1 VQSTAKVE
9 DSTTFNFL
17 GSIKE
22 HVVSSHKEGLLAA
35 GLDLSHQDTSVRPQ
49 DDLYRHFNGGW
60 LKTAVIPADR
70 ASDGAFIT
78 LRIQSEARVR
88 EIIEGATGSDEA
100 TKISNIYKSFMDAD
114 AVNAKGG
121 APIAAELAE
130 VDSISSLTD
139 FTSTLSKLEARG
151 VSGIFGTFI
160 YADMKDAS
168 TNILYLQQGGIS
180 LPDEAYYREEKYA
193 DIRTAYVAHIEA
205 MFTLAGVSNPAENAA
220 KVMALETSIAS
231 HHWDQ
236 VKDRDAT
243 LTYNK
248 MNRTEVKALMPAFDW
263 ELYLTDG
270 EIPSIVLDSVIV
282 QQPSF
287 FEGLGAILASFDLEA
302 WKAWLQWHIIS
313 GAAPYLSDEF
323 TTENFAFF
331 GKTLSGTPELRERWK
346 RAVSM
351 IEGSLGEAVGKVYV
365 QKYFPAEAKARMEKL
380 VANLIEAYRISIN
393 ELEWMS
399 PDTKVKALEKLG
411 KFRPKIGYPDKWRDY
426 SALQTT
432 ADDLYGNVGRVVKF
446 QRDHE
451 LSKIGKPVDRDEW
464 HMAPQTVNAY
474 YNPVMNEI
482 VFPAAILQ
490 PPFFGLNHDDAV
502 NYGGIGAVI
511 GHEIGHG
518 FDDQG
523 SKYDG
528 DGALNNWWTDADR
541 SAFEARTKALIAQY
555 DVLTPEEAPDVTVN
569 GALTIGENIGDLGG
583 LTIAYKAYQISLAG
597 KASAVIDGMS
607 GEQRL
612 LLSWAQVWRAKVRPE
627 EMRRRVATDPHSPA
641 EFRCNQILKNFTPFY
656 EAFEVT
662 DNDALWLEEQSRVQI
677 W

>member
-1 VQSTAKVE
+1 
-9 DSTTFNFL
+9 
-17 GSIKE
+17 
-22 HVVSSHKEGLLAA
+22 
-35 GLDLSHQDTSVRPQ
+35 
-49 DDLYRHFNGGW
+49 
-60 LKTAVIPADR
+60 
-70 ASDGAFIT
+70 
-78 LRIQSEARVR
+78 
-88 EIIEGATGSDEA
+88 
-100 TKISNIYKSFMDAD
+100 MDAA
-114 AVNAKGG
+114 AVNAQGG
-121 APIAAELAE
+121 SPIAAELAQ
-130 VDSISSLTD
+130 VDSISTLTD
-139 FTSTLSKLEARG
+139 FVSTFSKLEARG
-151 VSGIFGTFI
+151 TSGIFGTFI

-168 TNILYLQQGGIS
+168 TNILYLVQGGIS

-193 DIRTAYVAHIEA
+193 DIRTAYLAHITA
-205 MFTLAGVSNPAENAA
+205 MFTLAKVSNPADNAA

-236 VKDRDAT
+236 VKNRDAT

-248 MNRTEVKALMPAFDW
+248 MDRAQVKALMPAFDW
-263 ELYLTDG
+263 DLYLADG
-270 EIPSIVLDSVIV
+270 EIPGIVLDSVIV

-287 FEGLGAILASFDLEA
+287 FEGLGSILANFDADA
-302 WKAWLQWHIIS
+302 WKAWLKWHIIS

-323 TTENFAFF
+323 TNENFAFF

-365 QKYFPAEAKARMEKL
+365 EKYFPAEAKARMEKL

-393 ELEWMS
+393 ELAWMS

-432 ADDLYGNVGRVVKF
+432 PGDLYGNVGRVVKF

-464 HMAPQTVNAY
+464 FMPPQTVNAY

-490 PPFFGLNHDDAV
+490 PPFFGLDHDDAV
-502 NYGGIGAVI
+502 NYGAIGAII

-541 SAFEARTKALIAQY
+541 AAFEERTKALIAQY
-555 DVLTPEEAPDVTVN
+555 DALVPEEAPDVNVN

-583 LTIAYKAYQISLAG
+583 LAIAFKAYQISLGG
-597 KASAVIDGMS
+597 KPSPVIDGMS
-607 GEQRL
+607 GEKRL
-612 LLSWAQVWRAKVRPE
+612 MLSWAQVWRAKVRPE
-627 EMRRRVATDPHSPA
+627 EMRRRIATDPHSPA

-656 EAFEVT
+656 QEFGVT
-662 DNDALWLEEQSRVQI
+662 DKDALWLEEQSRVQI

>member
-1 VQSTAKVE
+1 M
-9 DSTTFNFL
+9 N
-17 GSIKE
+17 
-22 HVVSSHKEGLLAA
+22 SSKEGLSAA
-35 GLDLSHQDTSVRPQ
+35 GLDFSNQDQTVRPQ

-70 ASDGAFIT
+70 ATDGAFMA
-78 LRIQSEARVR
+78 LRVQSEARVR
-88 EIIEGATGSDEA
+88 EIIEGATGSEEA
-100 TKISNIYKSFMDAD
+100 TKIAHIYKSFMDAD
-114 AVNAKGG
+114 SVNAKGG
-121 APIAAELAE
+121 SPIAAELAL
-130 VDSISSLTD
+130 VDSISTITD
-139 FTSTLSKLEARG
+139 FISTFSKLEARG
-151 VSGIFGTFI
+151 TSGIFGTFI

-168 TNILYLQQGGIS
+168 TNILYLAQGGIS

-193 DIRTAYVAHIEA
+193 DIRTAYVAHITA
-205 MFTLAGVSNPAENAA
+205 MFTLAGVSDPAGNAA

-236 VKDRDAT
+236 VKNRDAT

-248 MNRTEVKALMPAFDW
+248 MNRAEVTALMPVFDW

-270 EIPSIVLDSVIV
+270 EIPKIVLDSVIV

-287 FEGLGAILASFDLEA
+287 FEGLGSILANFDAAA
-302 WKAWLQWHIIS
+302 WKAWLKWHIIS
-313 GAAPYLSDEF
+313 GSAPYLSDDF
-323 TTENFAFF
+323 TKENFAFF

-365 QKYFPAEAKARMEKL
+365 QKYFPAEAKARMENL
-380 VANLIEAYRISIN
+380 VANLIEAYRVSIN
-393 ELEWMS
+393 ELAWMS

-426 SALQTT
+426 SALKTT
-432 ADDLYGNVGRVVKF
+432 PDDLYGNVGRVVKF

-464 HMAPQTVNAY
+464 FMAPQTVNAY

-490 PPFFGLNHDDAV
+490 APFFGLDHDDAV

-541 SAFEARTKALIAQY
+541 AAFEERTKALIAQY
-555 DVLTPEEAPDVTVN
+555 DALIPEEAPDVNVN

-583 LTIAYKAYQISLAG
+583 LTIAFKAYQISLRG
-597 KASAVIDGMS
+597 KPSPVIEGMS
-607 GEQRL
+607 GEKRL
-612 LLSWAQVWRAKVRPE
+612 MLSWAQIWRAKVRPE
-627 EMRRRVATDPHSPA
+627 EMRRRIATDPHSPA

-656 EAFEVT
+656 QEFGVT
-662 DNDALWLEEQSRVQI
+662 EKDALWLEEQSRVQI

>member
-1 VQSTAKVE
+1 
-9 DSTTFNFL
+9 
-17 GSIKE
+17 
-22 HVVSSHKEGLLAA
+22 VSSSNAGLSAA
-35 GLDLSHQDTSVRPQ
+35 GLDFSHQDLSVRPQ

-60 LKTAVIPADR
+60 LKTAEIPADR

-88 EIIEGATGSDEA
+88 EIIESATGSDEA
-100 TKISNIYKSFMDAD
+100 TKISNIYKSFMDSA
-114 AVNAKGG
+114 AVNAQGG
-121 APIAAELAE
+121 SPIAGELAQ

-139 FTSTLSKLEARG
+139 FVSTFSKLEAHG
-151 VSGIFGTFI
+151 TSGIFGTFI

-168 TNILYLQQGGIS
+168 TNILYLVQGGIS

-193 DIRTAYVAHIEA
+193 DIRTAYLAHITA
-205 MFTLAGVSNPAENAA
+205 MFTLAKVSNPAENAA

-236 VKDRDAT
+236 VKNRDAT

-248 MNRTEVKALMPAFDW
+248 MDRAQVKALMPAFDW
-263 ELYLTDG
+263 DLYLADG
-270 EIPSIVLDSVIV
+270 EIPGIVLDSVIV

-287 FEGLGAILASFDLEA
+287 FEGLGTILANFDVAA
-302 WKAWLQWHIIS
+302 WKAWLKWHIIS
-313 GAAPYLSDEF
+313 GAAPYLSDDF
-323 TTENFAFF
+323 TNENFAFF

-432 ADDLYGNVGRVVKF
+432 PDDLYGNVGRVVKF

-464 HMAPQTVNAY
+464 FMAPQTVNAY

-490 PPFFGLNHDDAV
+490 PPFFGLDHDDAV
-502 NYGGIGAVI
+502 NYGAIGAVI

-541 SAFEARTKALIAQY
+541 AAFEERTKALIAQY
-555 DVLTPEEAPDVTVN
+555 DALIPEEAPGVHVN

-583 LTIAYKAYQISLAG
+583 LAIAFKAYQISLGG
-597 KASAVIDGMS
+597 KPSPVIDGMS
-607 GEQRL
+607 GEKRL
-612 LLSWAQVWRAKVRPE
+612 MLSWAQVWRAKVRPE
-627 EMRRRVATDPHSPA
+627 EMRRRIATDPHSPA

-656 EAFEVT
+656 QEFGVT
-662 DNDALWLEEQSRVQI
+662 EKDALWLEEQARVQI

>member
-1 VQSTAKVE
+1 M
-9 DSTTFNFL
+9 N
-17 GSIKE
+17 
-22 HVVSSHKEGLLAA
+22 SSKEGLSAA
-35 GLDLSHQDTSVRPQ
+35 GLDFSNQDQTVRPQ

-70 ASDGAFIT
+70 ATDGAFMA
-78 LRIQSEARVR
+78 LRVQSEARVR
-88 EIIEGATGSDEA
+88 EIIEGATGSEEA
-100 TKISNIYKSFMDAD
+100 TKIAHIYKSFMDAD

-121 APIAAELAE
+121 SPIAAELAL
-130 VDSISSLTD
+130 VDSISTITD
-139 FTSTLSKLEARG
+139 FISTFSKLEARG
-151 VSGIFGTFI
+151 TSGIFGIFI

-168 TNILYLQQGGIS
+168 TNILYLAQGGIS

-193 DIRTAYVAHIEA
+193 DIRTAYVAHITA
-205 MFTLAGVSNPAENAA
+205 MFTLAGVSDPAGNAA

-236 VKDRDAT
+236 VKNRDAT

-248 MNRTEVKALMPAFDW
+248 MNRAEVMALMPAFDW

-270 EIPSIVLDSVIV
+270 EIPKIVLDSVIV

-287 FEGLGAILASFDLEA
+287 FEGLGSILANFDGAA
-302 WKAWLQWHIIS
+302 WRAWLKWHIIS
-313 GAAPYLSDEF
+313 GSAPYLSDDF
-323 TTENFAFF
+323 TNENFAFF

-365 QKYFPAEAKARMEKL
+365 QKYFPAEAKARMENL
-380 VANLIEAYRISIN
+380 VANLIEAYRVSIN
-393 ELEWMS
+393 ELAWMS

-426 SALQTT
+426 SALKTT
-432 ADDLYGNVGRVVKF
+432 PDDLYGNVGRVVKF

-464 HMAPQTVNAY
+464 FMAPQTVNAY

-490 PPFFGLNHDDAV
+490 APFFGLDHDDAV

-541 SAFEARTKALIAQY
+541 AAFEERTKALIAQY
-555 DVLTPEEAPDVTVN
+555 DALIPEEAPDVNVN

-583 LTIAYKAYQISLAG
+583 LTIAFKAYQISLRG
-597 KASAVIDGMS
+597 KPSPVIEGMS
-607 GEQRL
+607 GEKRL
-612 LLSWAQVWRAKVRPE
+612 MLSWAQIWRAKVRPE
-627 EMRRRVATDPHSPA
+627 EMRRRIATDPHSPA

-656 EAFEVT
+656 QEFGVT
-662 DNDALWLEEQSRVQI
+662 EKDALWLEEQSRVQI

>member
-1 VQSTAKVE
+1 M
-9 DSTTFNFL
+9 
-17 GSIKE
+17 
-22 HVVSSHKEGLLAA
+22 SSSKEGLSAA
-35 GLDLSHQDTSVRPQ
+35 GLDFSNQDQSVRPQ
-49 DDLYRHFNGGW
+49 DDLYRHFNGSW

-70 ASDGAFIT
+70 ATDGAFMA
-78 LRIQSEARVR
+78 LRVQSEARVR
-88 EIIEGATGSDEA
+88 EIIEGATGSEEA
-100 TKISNIYKSFMDAD
+100 TKIAHIYKSFMDAD
-114 AVNAKGG
+114 AVNAKGSS
-121 APIAAELAE
+121 PIAAELAL
-130 VDSISSLTD
+130 VDSISTITD
-139 FTSTLSKLEARG
+139 FISTFSKLEARG
-151 VSGIFGTFI
+151 TSGIFGTFI

-168 TNILYLQQGGIS
+168 TNILYLAQGGIS

-193 DIRTAYVAHIEA
+193 DIRTAYVAHITA
-205 MFTLAGVSNPAENAA
+205 MFTLAGVSDPAGNAA

-236 VKDRDAT
+236 VKNRDAT

-248 MNRTEVKALMPAFDW
+248 MNRAEVTALMPVFDW

-270 EIPSIVLDSVIV
+270 EIPAIVLDSVIV

-287 FEGLGAILASFDLEA
+287 FEGLGSILANFDAAA
-302 WKAWLQWHIIS
+302 WKAWLKWHIIS
-313 GAAPYLSDEF
+313 GSAPYLSDDF
-323 TTENFAFF
+323 TKENFAFF

-365 QKYFPAEAKARMEKL
+365 QKYFPAEAKARMENL
-380 VANLIEAYRISIN
+380 VANLIEAYRVSIN
-393 ELEWMS
+393 ELAWMS

-426 SALQTT
+426 SALKTT
-432 ADDLYGNVGRVVKF
+432 PDDLYGNVGRVVKF

-464 HMAPQTVNAY
+464 FMAPQTVNAY

-490 PPFFGLNHDDAV
+490 APFFGLDHDDAV

-541 SAFEARTKALIAQY
+541 AAFEERTKALIAQY
-555 DVLTPEEAPDVTVN
+555 DALIPEEAPDVNVN

-583 LTIAYKAYQISLAG
+583 LTIAFKAYQISLQG
-597 KASAVIDGMS
+597 KISPVIEGMS
-607 GEQRL
+607 GEKRL
-612 LLSWAQVWRAKVRPE
+612 MLSWAQIWRAKVRPE
-627 EMRRRVATDPHSPA
+627 EMRRRIATDPHSPA

-656 EAFEVT
+656 QEFGVT
-662 DNDALWLEEQSRVQI
+662 EKDALWLEEQARVQI

>member
-1 VQSTAKVE
+1 M
-9 DSTTFNFL
+9 
-17 GSIKE
+17 
-22 HVVSSHKEGLLAA
+22 SSHNEGLLAA
-35 GLDLSHQDTSVRPQ
+35 GLDLSHQDTSIRPQ
-49 DDLYRHFNGGW
+49 DDLYRHFNGSW

-130 VDSISSLTD
+130 VDAISSLTD

-193 DIRTAYVAHIEA
+193 DIRTAYVAHVEA
-205 MFTLAGVSNPAENAA
+205 MFTLAGVSNPAQNAA

-248 MNRTEVKALMPAFDW
+248 MNRAEVKALMPAFDW
-263 ELYLTDG
+263 ELYLTAG

-287 FEGLGAILASFDLEA
+287 FEGLGTILASFDLDA
-302 WKAWLQWHIIS
+302 WKAWLKWHIIS
-313 GAAPYLSDEF
+313 GAAPYLSDDF
-323 TTENFAFF
+323 TNENFAFF

-380 VANLIEAYRISIN
+380 VANLIEAYRVSIN

-490 PPFFGLNHDDAV
+490 PPFFGLDHDDAV
-502 NYGGIGAVI
+502 NYGAIGAVI

-541 SAFEARTKALIAQY
+541 AAFEARTKALIAQY
-555 DVLTPEEAPDVTVN
+555 DELSPEEAPDVTVN

-597 KASAVIDGMS
+597 KPSMVIDGMS

-612 LLSWAQVWRAKVRPE
+612 LLSWAQVWRAKLRPE
-627 EMRRRVATDPHSPA
+627 EMRRRIATDPHSPA

-656 EAFEVT
+656 DAFGVT
-662 DNDALWLEEQSRVQI
+662 EKDALWLAEQSRVQI

>member
-1 VQSTAKVE
+1 M
-9 DSTTFNFL
+9 
-17 GSIKE
+17 
-22 HVVSSHKEGLLAA
+22 SSSKEGLSAA
-35 GLDLSHQDTSVRPQ
+35 GLDFSNQDQSVRPQ
-49 DDLYRHFNGGW
+49 DDLYRHFNGSW

-70 ASDGAFIT
+70 ATDGAFMA
-78 LRIQSEARVR
+78 LRVQSEARVR
-88 EIIEGATGSDEA
+88 EIIEGATGSEEA
-100 TKISNIYKSFMDAD
+100 TKIAHIYKSFMDAD

-121 APIAAELAE
+121 SPIAAELAL
-130 VDSISSLTD
+130 VDSISTITD
-139 FTSTLSKLEARG
+139 FISTFSKLEARG
-151 VSGIFGTFI
+151 TSGIFGTFI

-168 TNILYLQQGGIS
+168 TNILYLAQGGIS

-193 DIRTAYVAHIEA
+193 DIRTAYVAHITA
-205 MFTLAGVSNPAENAA
+205 MFTLAGVSDPAGNAA
-220 KVMALETSIAS
+220 KVMVLETSIAS

-236 VKDRDAT
+236 VKNRDAT

-248 MNRTEVKALMPAFDW
+248 MNRAEVTALMPVFDW

-270 EIPSIVLDSVIV
+270 EIPAIVLDSVIV

-287 FEGLGAILASFDLEA
+287 FEGLGSILANFDAAA
-302 WKAWLQWHIIS
+302 WKAWLKWHIIS
-313 GAAPYLSDEF
+313 GSAPYLSDDF
-323 TTENFAFF
+323 TNENFAFF

-365 QKYFPAEAKARMEKL
+365 QKYFPAEAKARMENL
-380 VANLIEAYRISIN
+380 VANLIEAYRVSIN
-393 ELEWMS
+393 ELAWMS

-426 SALQTT
+426 SALKTT
-432 ADDLYGNVGRVVKF
+432 PDDLYGNVGRVVKF

-464 HMAPQTVNAY
+464 FMAPQTVNAY

-490 PPFFGLNHDDAV
+490 APFFGLDHDDAV

-541 SAFEARTKALIAQY
+541 AAFEERTKALIAQY
-555 DVLTPEEAPDVTVN
+555 DALIPEEAPDVNVN

-583 LTIAYKAYQISLAG
+583 LTIAFKAYQISLQG
-597 KASAVIDGMS
+597 KPSPVIEGMS
-607 GEQRL
+607 GEKRL
-612 LLSWAQVWRAKVRPE
+612 MLSWAQIWRAKVRPE
-627 EMRRRVATDPHSPA
+627 EMRRRIATDPHSPA

-656 EAFEVT
+656 QEFGVT
-662 DNDALWLEEQSRVQI
+662 EKDALWLEEQSRVQI

>member
-1 VQSTAKVE
+1 VTVTNH
-9 DSTTFNFL
+9 DL
-17 GSIKE
+17 
-22 HVVSSHKEGLLAA
+22 SSA
-35 GLDLSHQDTSVRPQ
+35 GLDFSHQDQSVRPQ
-49 DDLYRHFNGGW
+49 DDLYRYFNGGW

-78 LRIQSEARVR
+78 LRVQSEARVR

-130 VDSISSLTD
+130 VDSITSLAD
-139 FTSTLSKLEARG
+139 FTSTLAQLEAKG
-151 VSGIFGTFI
+151 TSGIFGTFI

-180 LPDEAYYREEKYA
+180 LPDEAYYRDEKYA
-193 DIRTAYVAHIEA
+193 DIRTAFVAHVQA
-205 MFTLAGVSNPAENAA
+205 MFRLAGVSDPAAKAA

-248 MNRTEVKALMPAFDW
+248 MERTQVKALMPAFDW

-270 EIPSIVLDSVIV
+270 QIPSIVLDSVIV

-287 FEGLGAILASFDLEA
+287 FEGLGSILASFDPDT
-302 WKAWLQWHIIS
+302 WKAWLKWHIIS

-323 TTENFAFF
+323 AQESFDFF

-380 VANLIEAYRISIN
+380 VANLIEAYRVSIN

-399 PDTKVKALEKLG
+399 PDTKLKALEKLG

-426 SALQTT
+426 SALKTT
-432 ADDLYGNVGRVVKF
+432 PDDLYGNVGRVVKF
-446 QRDHE
+446 QRDHQ

-490 PPFFGLNHDDAV
+490 PPFFGLEHDDAV
-502 NYGGIGAVI
+502 NYGAIGAVI

-528 DGALNNWWTDADR
+528 DGALNNWWTDSDR
-541 SAFEARTKALIAQY
+541 AAFEERTKALIAQY
-555 DVLTPEEAPDVTVN
+555 DLLAPEEAPDVTVN

-583 LTIAYKAYQISLAG
+583 LTIAFKAYQISLGG
-597 KASAVIDGMS
+597 KPSPVIEGMN
-607 GEQRL
+607 GEKRL
-612 LLSWAQVWRAKVRPE
+612 MLSWAQVWRSKLRPE
-627 EMRRRVATDPHSPA
+627 EMRRRIATDPHSPA

-656 EAFEVT
+656 KEFGVT
-662 DNDALWLEEQSRVQI
+662 EKDALWLEEQSRVQI

>member
-1 VQSTAKVE
+1 MSLSK
-9 DSTTFNFL
+9 
-17 GSIKE
+17 
-22 HVVSSHKEGLLAA
+22 A
-35 GLDLSHQDTSVRPQ
+35 GLDFTHKDSSVRPQ
-49 DDLYRHFNGGW
+49 DDLYRHFNGQW

-70 ASDGAFIT
+70 ATDGAFIT

-88 EIIEGATGSDEA
+88 EIIESATGSDEA
-100 TKISNIYKSFMDAD
+100 TKISNIYASFMAAD
-114 AVNAKGG
+114 AVNAKGCS
-121 APIAAELAE
+121 PIADELAE
-130 VDSISSLTD
+130 VDSITSLKD

-151 VSGIFGTFI
+151 LQGIFGTFI

-168 TNILYLQQGGIS
+168 TNIMYLQQGGIS

-193 DIRTAYVAHIEA
+193 EIRTAYVAHVA
-205 MFTLAGVSNPAENAA
+205 KMFELAGVANGADLAA

-248 MNRTEVKALMPAFDW
+248 MSRAEVTALMSAFDW
-263 ELYLTDG
+263 NLYLTAG
-270 EIPSIVLDSVIV
+270 EIPAVVLDSVIV

-287 FEGLGAILASFDLEA
+287 FEGLNSILAAFDPEA
-302 WKAWLQWHIIS
+302 WKAWMKWHIIS
-313 GAAPYLSDEF
+313 GAAPYLSDELVN
-323 TTENFAFF
+323 ENFAFF

-380 VANLIEAYRISIN
+380 VANLIEAYRVSIN
-393 ELEWMS
+393 ELAWMS
-399 PDTKVKALEKLG
+399 PETKVKALEKLG

-432 ADDLYGNVGRVVKF
+432 PDDLYGNVGRVIKF

-490 PPFFGLNHDDAV
+490 PPFFDLGADIAA

-528 DGALNNWWTDADR
+528 DGNMVDWWSDEDR
-541 SAFEARTKALIAQY
+541 SKFEELTSVLVKQFDALSPES
-555 DVLTPEEAPDVTVN
+555 TPDIHVN
-569 GALTIGENIGDLGG
+569 GAFTLGENIGDLGG
-583 LTIAYKAYQISLAG
+583 LGIAYKAFKLALNG
-597 KASAVIDGMS
+597 AESPVIDGLT
-607 GEQRL
+607 GDQRFF
-612 LLSWAQVWRAKVRPE
+612 LSYAHSWRNKNRPE
-627 EMRRRVATDPHSPA
+627 EVRRRIAIDPHSPD
-641 EFRCNQILKNFTPFY
+641 EFRCNQIVRNVREFY
-656 EAFEVT
+656 EAFGVSEA
-662 DNDALWLEEQSRVQI
+662 DELWLAPQERVRI

>member
-1 VQSTAKVE
+1 MSLE
-9 DSTTFNFL
+9 TT
-17 GSIKE
+17 
-22 HVVSSHKEGLLAA
+22 
-35 GLDLSHQDTSVRPQ
+35 GLDFGHRDQSVRPQ
-49 DDLYRHFNGGW
+49 DDLYRHFNGAW
-60 LKTAVIPADR
+60 LKAAQIPADR

-88 EIIEGATGSDEA
+88 EIVETAAGSDEA
-100 TKISNIYKSFMDAD
+100 TKLSNIYASFMDAT
-114 AVNAKGG
+114 AVDAKGA
-121 APIAAELAE
+121 APIASELSK
-130 VDSISSLTD
+130 VDSIH
-139 FTSTLSKLEARG
+139 TLNEFITTLAQLEAHG
-151 VSGIFGTFI
+151 VHGIFGTFI

-168 TNILYLQQGGIS
+168 TNIMYLQQGGIS
-180 LPDEAYYREEKYA
+180 LPDEAYYREEKYV
-193 DIRTAYVAHIEA
+193 DIRAAFLKHVAT
-205 MFTLAGVSNPAENAA
+205 MFTLAGIAGGDQLAA
-220 KVMALETSIAS
+220 TILALETSIAS

-248 MNRTEVKALMPAFDW
+248 LTRQEVKELMPAFDW
-263 ELYLTDG
+263 DRYLVDG

-287 FEGLGAILASFDLEA
+287 FQGLGAILEKFDADA
-302 WKAWLQWHIIS
+302 WKAWLKWQIIS
-313 GAAPYLSDEF
+313 GAAPYLSQDF
-323 TTENFAFF
+323 VNENFAFY
-331 GKTLSGTPELRERWK
+331 GTTLSGTPELRDRWK

-365 QKYFPAEAKARMEKL
+365 QKYFPPEAKARMEQL
-380 VANLIEAYRISIN
+380 VANLIAAYDVSIK
-393 ELEWMS
+393 ELAWMS
-399 PDTKVKALEKLG
+399 PETKVKALEKLG

-426 SALQTT
+426 SALETT
-432 ADDLYGNVGRVVKF
+432 PDDLYGNVGRVIKF
-446 QRDHE
+446 QRDFE
-451 LSKIGKPVDRDEW
+451 IAKIGKPVDRDEW

-490 PPFFGLNHDDAV
+490 PPFFGLTHDDAV

-528 DGALNNWWTDADR
+528 DGALNNWWSDADR
-541 SAFEARTKALIAQY
+541 DAFELRTKALIAQY
-555 DVLTPEEAPDVTVN
+555 DALSPEEALDVTVN

-583 LTIAYKAYQISLAG
+583 LAIAYKAYRISLAG
-597 KASAVIDGMS
+597 QIAREIEGMS
-607 GEQRL
+607 GDQRFFFA
-612 LLSWAQVWRAKVRPE
+612 WAQVWRAKVRPE
-627 EMRRRVATDPHSPA
+627 EMRRRIATDPHSPA
-641 EFRCNQILKNFTPFY
+641 EFRCNQILRNFTPFY
-656 EAFEVT
+656 DAFGLTEK
-662 DNDALWLEEQSRVQI
+662 DALWLDQQSRVQI

>member
-1 VQSTAKVE
+1 M
-9 DSTTFNFL
+9 
-17 GSIKE
+17 
-22 HVVSSHKEGLLAA
+22 SSSKEGLSAA
-35 GLDLSHQDTSVRPQ
+35 GLDFSNQDQSVRPQ
-49 DDLYRHFNGGW
+49 DDLYRHFNGSW

-70 ASDGAFIT
+70 ATDGAFMA
-78 LRIQSEARVR
+78 LRVQSEARVR
-88 EIIEGATGSDEA
+88 EIIEGATGSEEA
-100 TKISNIYKSFMDAD
+100 TKIAHIYKSFMDAD
-114 AVNAKGG
+114 SVNAKGG
-121 APIAAELAE
+121 SPIAAELAL
-130 VDSISSLTD
+130 VDSISTITD
-139 FTSTLSKLEARG
+139 FISTFSKLEARG
-151 VSGIFGTFI
+151 TSGIFGTFI

-168 TNILYLQQGGIS
+168 TNILYLAQGGIS

-193 DIRTAYVAHIEA
+193 DIRTAYVAHITA
-205 MFTLAGVSNPAENAA
+205 MFTLAGVSDPAGNAA

-236 VKDRDAT
+236 VKNRDST

-248 MNRTEVKALMPAFDW
+248 MNRAEVTALMPVFDW

-270 EIPSIVLDSVIV
+270 EIPAIVLDSVIV

-287 FEGLGAILASFDLEA
+287 FEGLGSILANFDAAA
-302 WKAWLQWHIIS
+302 WKAWLKWHIIS
-313 GAAPYLSDEF
+313 GSAPYLSDDF
-323 TTENFAFF
+323 TNENFSFF
-331 GKTLSGTPELRERWK
+331 GKTLSGTPDLRERWK

-365 QKYFPAEAKARMEKL
+365 QKYFPAEAKARMENL
-380 VANLIEAYRISIN
+380 VANLIEAYRVSIN
-393 ELEWMS
+393 ELAWMS

-426 SALQTT
+426 SALKTT
-432 ADDLYGNVGRVVKF
+432 PDDLYGNVGRVVKF

-464 HMAPQTVNAY
+464 FMAPQTVNAY

-490 PPFFGLNHDDAV
+490 APFFGLDHDDAV

-541 SAFEARTKALIAQY
+541 AAFEERTKALIAQY
-555 DVLTPEEAPDVTVN
+555 DALIPEEAPDVNVN

-583 LTIAYKAYQISLAG
+583 LTIAFKAYQISLQG
-597 KASAVIDGMS
+597 KPSPVIEGMS
-607 GEQRL
+607 GEKRL
-612 LLSWAQVWRAKVRPE
+612 MLSWAQIWRAKVRPE
-627 EMRRRVATDPHSPA
+627 EMRRRIATDPHSPA

-656 EAFEVT
+656 QEFGVT
-662 DNDALWLEEQSRVQI
+662 EKDALWLEEQSRVQI

>member
-1 VQSTAKVE
+1 MR
-9 DSTTFNFL
+9 
-17 GSIKE
+17 E
-22 HVVSSHKEGLLAA
+22 HVVSSHNEGLLAA
-35 GLDLSHQDTSVRPQ
+35 GLDLSHQDTSIRPQ
-49 DDLYRHFNGGW
+49 DDLYRHFNGSW

-130 VDSISSLTD
+130 VDAISSLTD

-193 DIRTAYVAHIEA
+193 DIRTAYVAHVEA
-205 MFTLAGVSNPAENAA
+205 MFTLAGVSNPAQNAA

-248 MNRTEVKALMPAFDW
+248 MNRAEVKALMPAFDW
-263 ELYLTDG
+263 ELYLTAG

-287 FEGLGAILASFDLEA
+287 FEGLGTILASFDLEA
-302 WKAWLQWHIIS
+302 WKAWLKWHIIS
-313 GAAPYLSDEF
+313 GAAPYLSDDF
-323 TTENFAFF
+323 TNENFAFF

-380 VANLIEAYRISIN
+380 VANLIEAYRVSIN

-490 PPFFGLNHDDAV
+490 PPFFGLDHDDAV
-502 NYGGIGAVI
+502 NYGAIGAVI

-541 SAFEARTKALIAQY
+541 AAFEARTKALIAQY
-555 DVLTPEEAPDVTVN
+555 DELSPEEAPDVTVN

-597 KASAVIDGMS
+597 KPSTVIDGMS

-612 LLSWAQVWRAKVRPE
+612 LLSWAQVWRAKLRPE
-627 EMRRRVATDPHSPA
+627 EMRRRIATDPHSPA

-656 EAFEVT
+656 DAFGVT
-662 DNDALWLEEQSRVQI
+662 EKDALWLAEQSRVQI

>member
-1 VQSTAKVE
+1 M
-9 DSTTFNFL
+9 
-17 GSIKE
+17 
-22 HVVSSHKEGLLAA
+22 SSSKEGLSAA
-35 GLDLSHQDTSVRPQ
+35 GLDFSNQDQSVRPQ
-49 DDLYRHFNGGW
+49 DDLYRHFNGSW

-70 ASDGAFIT
+70 ATDGAFMA
-78 LRIQSEARVR
+78 LRVQSEARVR
-88 EIIEGATGSDEA
+88 EIIEGATGSEEA
-100 TKISNIYKSFMDAD
+100 TKIAHIYKSFMDAD

-121 APIAAELAE
+121 SPIAAELAL
-130 VDSISSLTD
+130 VDSISTITD
-139 FTSTLSKLEARG
+139 FISTFSKLEARG
-151 VSGIFGTFI
+151 TSGIFGTFI

-168 TNILYLQQGGIS
+168 TNILYLAQGGIS

-193 DIRTAYVAHIEA
+193 DIRTAYVAHITA
-205 MFTLAGVSNPAENAA
+205 MFTLAGVSDPAGNAA

-236 VKDRDAT
+236 VKNRDAT

-248 MNRTEVKALMPAFDW
+248 MNRAEVTALMTVFDW

-270 EIPSIVLDSVIV
+270 EIPAIVLDSVIV

-287 FEGLGAILASFDLEA
+287 FEGLGSILANFDAAA
-302 WKAWLQWHIIS
+302 WKAWLKWHIIS
-313 GAAPYLSDEF
+313 GSAPYLSDDF
-323 TTENFAFF
+323 TNENFAFF

-365 QKYFPAEAKARMEKL
+365 QKYFPAEAKARMENL
-380 VANLIEAYRISIN
+380 VANLIEAYRVSIN
-393 ELEWMS
+393 ELAWMS

-411 KFRPKIGYPDKWRDY
+411 KFHPKIGYPDKWRDY
-426 SALQTT
+426 SALKTT
-432 ADDLYGNVGRVVKF
+432 PGDLYGNVGRVVKF

-451 LSKIGKPVDRDEW
+451 LLKIGKPVDRDEW
-464 HMAPQTVNAY
+464 FMAPQTVNAY

-490 PPFFGLNHDDAV
+490 APFFGLDHDDAV

-541 SAFEARTKALIAQY
+541 AAFEERTKALIAQY
-555 DVLTPEEAPDVTVN
+555 DALIPEEAPDVNVN

-583 LTIAYKAYQISLAG
+583 LTIAFKAYQISLQG
-597 KASAVIDGMS
+597 KLSPVIEGMS
-607 GEQRL
+607 GEKRL
-612 LLSWAQVWRAKVRPE
+612 MLSWAQIWRAKVRPE
-627 EMRRRVATDPHSPA
+627 EMRRRIATDPHSPA

-656 EAFEVT
+656 QEFGVT
-662 DNDALWLEEQSRVQI
+662 EKDALWLEEQARVQI

>member
-1 VQSTAKVE
+1 M
-9 DSTTFNFL
+9 
-17 GSIKE
+17 
-22 HVVSSHKEGLLAA
+22 SSSKEGLSAA
-35 GLDLSHQDTSVRPQ
+35 GLDFSNQDQSVRPQ
-49 DDLYRHFNGGW
+49 DDLYRHFNGSW

-70 ASDGAFIT
+70 ATDGAFMA
-78 LRIQSEARVR
+78 LRVQSEARVR
-88 EIIEGATGSDEA
+88 EIIEGATGSEEA
-100 TKISNIYKSFMDAD
+100 TKIAHIYKSFMDAD

-121 APIAAELAE
+121 SPIAAELAL
-130 VDSISSLTD
+130 VDSISTITD
-139 FTSTLSKLEARG
+139 FISTFSKLEARG
-151 VSGIFGTFI
+151 TSGIFGTFI

-168 TNILYLQQGGIS
+168 TNILYLAQGGIS

-193 DIRTAYVAHIEA
+193 DIRTAYVAHITA
-205 MFTLAGVSNPAENAA
+205 MFTLAGVSDPAGNAA

-236 VKDRDAT
+236 VKNRDAT

-248 MNRTEVKALMPAFDW
+248 MNRAEVTALMPVFDW

-270 EIPSIVLDSVIV
+270 EIPAIVLDSVIV

-287 FEGLGAILASFDLEA
+287 FEGLGSILANFDAAA
-302 WKAWLQWHIIS
+302 WKAWLKWHIIS
-313 GAAPYLSDEF
+313 GSAPYLSDDF
-323 TTENFAFF
+323 TNENFAFF

-365 QKYFPAEAKARMEKL
+365 QKYFPAEAKARMENL
-380 VANLIEAYRISIN
+380 VANLIEAYRVSIN
-393 ELEWMS
+393 ELAWMS

-426 SALQTT
+426 SALKTT
-432 ADDLYGNVGRVVKF
+432 PGDLYGNVGRVVKF

-464 HMAPQTVNAY
+464 FMAPQTVNAY

-490 PPFFGLNHDDAV
+490 APFFGLDHDDAV

-541 SAFEARTKALIAQY
+541 AAFEERTKALIAQY
-555 DVLTPEEAPDVTVN
+555 DALIPEEAPDVNVN

-583 LTIAYKAYQISLAG
+583 LTIAFKAYQISLQG
-597 KASAVIDGMS
+597 KLSPVIEGMS
-607 GEQRL
+607 GEKRL
-612 LLSWAQVWRAKVRPE
+612 MLSWAQIWRAKVRPE
-627 EMRRRVATDPHSPA
+627 EMRRRIATDPHSPA

-656 EAFEVT
+656 QEFGVT
-662 DNDALWLEEQSRVQI
+662 EKDALWLEEQARVQI

>member
-1 VQSTAKVE
+1 M
-9 DSTTFNFL
+9 
-17 GSIKE
+17 
-22 HVVSSHKEGLLAA
+22 SSSKEGLSAA
-35 GLDLSHQDTSVRPQ
+35 GLDFSNQDQSVRPQ
-49 DDLYRHFNGGW
+49 DDLYRHFNGSW

-70 ASDGAFIT
+70 ATDGAFMA
-78 LRIQSEARVR
+78 LRVQSEARVR

-100 TKISNIYKSFMDAD
+100 TKIAHIYKSFMDVD
-114 AVNAKGG
+114 AVNAKG
-121 APIAAELAE
+121 ASPIAAELAL
-130 VDSISSLTD
+130 VDSISTITD
-139 FTSTLSKLEARG
+139 FISTFSKLEARG
-151 VSGIFGTFI
+151 TSGIFGTFI

-168 TNILYLQQGGIS
+168 TNILYLAQGGIS

-193 DIRTAYVAHIEA
+193 DIRTAYVAHITA
-205 MFTLAGVSNPAENAA
+205 MFTLAGVSDPAGNAA

-236 VKDRDAT
+236 VKNRDAT

-248 MNRTEVKALMPAFDW
+248 MNRAEVTALMPVFDW

-270 EIPSIVLDSVIV
+270 EIPAIVLDSVIV

-287 FEGLGAILASFDLEA
+287 FEGLGSILANFDAAA
-302 WKAWLQWHIIS
+302 WKAWLKWHIIS
-313 GAAPYLSDEF
+313 GSAPYLSDDF
-323 TTENFAFF
+323 TNENFAFF

-365 QKYFPAEAKARMEKL
+365 QKYFPAEAKARMENL
-380 VANLIEAYRISIN
+380 VANLIEAYRVSIN
-393 ELEWMS
+393 ELAWMS

-426 SALQTT
+426 SALKTT
-432 ADDLYGNVGRVVKF
+432 PDDLYGNVGRVVKF

-464 HMAPQTVNAY
+464 FMAPQTVNAY

-490 PPFFGLNHDDAV
+490 APFFGLDHDDAV

-541 SAFEARTKALIAQY
+541 AAFEERTKALIAQY
-555 DVLTPEEAPDVTVN
+555 DALIPEEAPDVNVN

-583 LTIAYKAYQISLAG
+583 LTIAFKAYQISLQG
-597 KASAVIDGMS
+597 KLSPVIEGMS
-607 GEQRL
+607 GEKRL
-612 LLSWAQVWRAKVRPE
+612 MLSWAQIWRAKVRPE
-627 EMRRRVATDPHSPA
+627 EMRRRIATDPHSPA

-656 EAFEVT
+656 QEFGVT
-662 DNDALWLEEQSRVQI
+662 EKDALWLEEQARVQI

>member
-1 VQSTAKVE
+1 M
-9 DSTTFNFL
+9 
-17 GSIKE
+17 SIK
-22 HVVSSHKEGLLAA
+22 KA
-35 GLDLSHQDTSVRPQ
+35 GLDFSNQDSSVRPQ

-60 LKTAVIPADR
+60 LSTAEIPADR
-70 ASDGAFIT
+70 ATDGAFMA
-78 LRIQSEARVR
+78 LRIESEARVR
-88 EIIEGATGSDEA
+88 EIIESATGSDEA
-100 TKISNIYKSFMDAD
+100 TKISNIYASFMAAD
-114 AVNAKGG
+114 AVNAKG
-121 APIAAELAE
+121 ASPITNELNE
-130 VDSISSLTD
+130 VDAIASLKD
-139 FTSTLSKLEARG
+139 FISTLSKLEARG
-151 VSGIFGTFI
+151 LSGIFGTFI

-168 TNILYLQQGGIS
+168 TNIMYLQQGGIS

-193 DIRTAYVAHIEA
+193 DIRAAFLVHVAKI
-205 MFTLAGVSNPAENAA
+205 FDLAGVPSSAA
-220 KVMALETSIAS
+220 LATKVMALETRLAS

-248 MNRTEVKALMPAFDW
+248 MNRAQVSALMPAFDW
-263 ELYLTDG
+263 ELYLTAG
-270 EIPSIVLDSVIV
+270 EIPAIVLDSVIV
-282 QQPSF
+282 QQPSY
-287 FEGLGAILASFDLEA
+287 FEGLGQILADFDLDA
-302 WKAWLQWHIIS
+302 WKAWLKWHIIS
-313 GAAPYLSDEF
+313 GAASYLSDEF
-323 TTENFAFF
+323 VQENFAFF

-365 QKYFPAEAKARMEKL
+365 QKYFPAEAKTRMEQL
-380 VANLIEAYRISIN
+380 VANLIEAYRVSIN
-393 ELEWMS
+393 DLEWMS
-399 PDTKVKALEKLG
+399 PQTKVKALEKLG

-426 SALQTT
+426 SALETT
-432 ADDLYGNVGRVVKF
+432 PDDLYGNVGRVIKF

-451 LSKIGKPVDRDEW
+451 LSKIGKPVDREEW

-490 PPFFGLNHDDAV
+490 PPFFGLDHDDAV

-528 DGALNNWWTDADR
+528 DGALNNWWSDSDR
-541 SAFEARTKALIAQY
+541 EAFELRTKALIAQY
-555 DVLTPEEAPDVTVN
+555 DALIPEEAPDVNVN

-583 LTIAYKAYQISLAG
+583 LAIAYKAYQISLGG
-597 KASAVIDGMS
+597 KASPVIDGFS

-612 LLSWAQVWRAKVRPE
+612 LLSWAQIWRAKVRPE
-627 EMRRRVATDPHSPA
+627 EMRRRIATDPHSPA
-641 EFRCNQILKNFTPFY
+641 EFRCNQIVKNFTPFY
-656 EAFEVT
+656 EAFGVT
-662 DNDALWLEEQSRVQI
+662 EKDALWLDEQSRVQI

>member
-1 VQSTAKVE
+1 M
-9 DSTTFNFL
+9 
-17 GSIKE
+17 GS
-22 HVVSSHKEGLLAA
+22 SNAGLTAA
-35 GLDLSHQDTSVRPQ
+35 GLDFSHQDLSVRPQ
-49 DDLYRHFNGGW
+49 DDLYRHFNGQW

-88 EIIEGATGSDEA
+88 EIIEGASGSDEA
-100 TKISNIYKSFMDAD
+100 TKISNIYKSFMDAA

-121 APIAAELAE
+121 SPIAGELAQ
-130 VDSISSLTD
+130 VDSITSLTD
-139 FTSTLSKLEARG
+139 FVSTFSKLEARG
-151 VSGIFGTFI
+151 TSGIFGTFI

-168 TNILYLQQGGIS
+168 TNILYLVQGGIS

-193 DIRTAYVAHIEA
+193 DIRTAYLAHITA
-205 MFTLAGVSNPAENAA
+205 MFTLAKVSNPADNAA
-220 KVMALETSIAS
+220 KVMALETSLAS

-236 VKDRDAT
+236 VKNRDAT

-248 MNRTEVKALMPAFDW
+248 MDRAQVKALMPAFDW
-263 ELYLTDG
+263 DLYLAEG

-287 FEGLGAILASFDLEA
+287 FEGLGTILANFDVDA
-302 WKAWLQWHIIS
+302 WKAWLKWHIIS

-323 TTENFAFF
+323 TNENFAFF

-399 PDTKVKALEKLG
+399 PETKVKALEKLS

-464 HMAPQTVNAY
+464 FMAPQTVNAY

-490 PPFFGLNHDDAV
+490 PPFFGLDHDDAV
-502 NYGGIGAVI
+502 NYGAIGAVI

-541 SAFEARTKALIAQY
+541 AAFEERTKALIAQY
-555 DVLTPEEAPDVTVN
+555 DALVPEEAPDLNVN

-583 LTIAYKAYQISLAG
+583 LAIAFKAYQISLGG
-597 KASAVIDGMS
+597 KPSPVIDGMN
-607 GEQRL
+607 GEKRL
-612 LLSWAQVWRAKVRPE
+612 MLSWAQVWRAKLRPE
-627 EMRRRVATDPHSPA
+627 EMRRRIATDPHSPA

-656 EAFEVT
+656 QEFGVSEK
-662 DNDALWLEEQSRVQI
+662 DALWLEEQARVQI

>member
-1 VQSTAKVE
+1 
-9 DSTTFNFL
+9 
-17 GSIKE
+17 
-22 HVVSSHKEGLLAA
+22 
-35 GLDLSHQDTSVRPQ
+35 
-49 DDLYRHFNGGW
+49 
-60 LKTAVIPADR
+60 
-70 ASDGAFIT
+70 
-78 LRIQSEARVR
+78 
-88 EIIEGATGSDEA
+88 
-100 TKISNIYKSFMDAD
+100 
-114 AVNAKGG
+114 
-121 APIAAELAE
+121 
-130 VDSISSLTD
+130 
-139 FTSTLSKLEARG
+139 
-151 VSGIFGTFI
+151 
-160 YADMKDAS
+160 MKDAS

-180 LPDEAYYREEKYA
+180 LPDEAYYRDEKYA
-193 DIRTAYVAHIEA
+193 EIRTAYLAHITA
-205 MFTLAGVSNPAENAA
+205 MFTLAKVSNPGENAT
-220 KVMALETSIAS
+220 KVLALETSIAS

-248 MNRTEVKALMPAFDW
+248 MDRAQVKALMPAFDW
-263 ELYLTDG
+263 ELYLTAG
-270 EIPSIVLDSVIV
+270 EIPAIVLDSVIV

-287 FEGLGAILASFDLEA
+287 FEGLGAILAGFDADA
-302 WKAWLQWHIIS
+302 WKAWLKWHIIS

-323 TTENFAFF
+323 TNENFAFF

-380 VANLIEAYRISIN
+380 VANLIEAYRLSIN
-393 ELEWMS
+393 ELAWMS
-399 PDTKVKALEKLG
+399 PDTKAKALEKLG

-426 SALQTT
+426 SALKTT
-432 ADDLYGNVGRVVKF
+432 PDDLYGNVGRVVKF

-490 PPFFGLNHDDAV
+490 PPFFGLDHDDAV

-528 DGALNNWWTDADR
+528 DGALNNWWTDSDR
-541 SAFEARTKALIAQY
+541 AAFEERTKALIAQY
-555 DVLTPEEAPDVTVN
+555 DALIPEEATDVNVN

-597 KASAVIDGMS
+597 KPSPVIEGMS
-607 GEQRL
+607 GEKRL
-612 LLSWAQVWRAKVRPE
+612 MLSWAQIWRAKVRPE
-627 EMRRRVATDPHSPA
+627 EMRRRIAIDPHSPA

-656 EAFEVT
+656 EEFGVT
-662 DNDALWLEEQSRVQI
+662 EKDALWLEEQSRVQI

>member
-1 VQSTAKVE
+1 M
-9 DSTTFNFL
+9 DS
-17 GSIKE
+17 
-22 HVVSSHKEGLLAA
+22 A
-35 GLDLSHQDTSVRPQ
+35 
-49 DDLYRHFNGGW
+49 
-60 LKTAVIPADR
+60 
-70 ASDGAFIT
+70 
-78 LRIQSEARVR
+78 
-88 EIIEGATGSDEA
+88 
-100 TKISNIYKSFMDAD
+100 
-114 AVNAKGG
+114 AVNAKGCS
-121 APIAAELAE
+121 PIAAELAL
-130 VDSISSLTD
+130 VDSISTIAD
-139 FTSTLSKLEARG
+139 FISTFSQLEARG
-151 VSGIFGTFI
+151 TSGIFGTFI

-168 TNILYLQQGGIS
+168 TNILYLAQGGIS

-193 DIRTAYVAHIEA
+193 EIRTAYLAHITA
-205 MFTLAGVSNPAENAA
+205 MFTLAKVSNPAENAA
-220 KVMALETSIAS
+220 KVMALETSIAG

-236 VKDRDAT
+236 VKNRDAT

-263 ELYLTDG
+263 EHYLAAG
-270 EIPSIVLDSVIV
+270 EIPAIVLDSVIV

-287 FEGLGAILASFDLEA
+287 FEGLGAILANFDADA
-302 WKAWLQWHIIS
+302 WKAWLKWHIIS
-313 GAAPYLSDEF
+313 GSAPYLSDQF
-323 TTENFAFF
+323 TNENFAFF

-380 VANLIEAYRISIN
+380 VANLIEAYRVSIN
-393 ELEWMS
+393 ELAWMS
-399 PDTKVKALEKLG
+399 PETKVKALEKLG

-426 SALQTT
+426 SALKTT
-432 ADDLYGNVGRVVKF
+432 SDDLYGNVGRVVKF

-464 HMAPQTVNAY
+464 FMAPQTVNAY

-490 PPFFGLNHDDAV
+490 APFFGLDHDDAV

-541 SAFEARTKALIAQY
+541 AAFEERTKALIAQY
-555 DVLTPEEAPDVTVN
+555 DALIPEEAPDVNVN

-597 KASAVIDGMS
+597 KPSPVIDGMS
-607 GEQRL
+607 GEKRL
-612 LLSWAQVWRAKVRPE
+612 MLSWAQIWRAKVRPE
-627 EMRRRVATDPHSPA
+627 EMRRRIATDPHSPA

-656 EAFEVT
+656 EEFGVN
-662 DNDALWLEEQSRVQI
+662 DKDALWLEEQARVQI

>member
-1 VQSTAKVE
+1 
-9 DSTTFNFL
+9 
-17 GSIKE
+17 
-22 HVVSSHKEGLLAA
+22 VSLNQQNLSSA
-35 GLDLSHQDTSVRPQ
+35 GLDFSHHDKSVRPQ
-49 DDLYRHFNGGW
+49 DDLYRHFNGSW
-60 LKTAVIPADR
+60 LKTAEIPADR
-70 ASDGAFIT
+70 ASDGAFIK

-100 TKISNIYKSFMDAD
+100 TKIADIYKSFMDAA

-121 APIAAELAE
+121 SPIAAELAE
-130 VDSISSLTD
+130 VDSISGLTD
-139 FTSTLSKLEARG
+139 FISILSKLEARG
-151 VSGIFGTFI
+151 TSGIFGTFI

-205 MFTLAGVSNPAENAA
+205 MFALAGVSDPAGNAA

-263 ELYLTDG
+263 ERYLTDG
-270 EIPSIVLDSVIV
+270 EIPAIVLDSVIV

-287 FEGLGAILASFDLEA
+287 FEGLGSILASFDVDA
-302 WKAWLQWHIIS
+302 WKAWLKWHIVS
-313 GAAPYLSDEF
+313 GAAPYLSDDF
-323 TTENFAFF
+323 TNENFAFF

-393 ELEWMS
+393 ELAWMS

-411 KFRPKIGYPDKWRDY
+411 KFRPKIGYPDKWRNY

-432 ADDLYGNVGRVVKF
+432 PDDLYGNVGRVVKF

-451 LSKIGKPVDRDEW
+451 LAKIGKPVDRDEW

-490 PPFFGLNHDDAV
+490 PPFFGLDHDDAV
-502 NYGGIGAVI
+502 NYGAIGAII

-528 DGALNNWWTDADR
+528 DGALNNWWTDSDR
-541 SAFEARTKALIAQY
+541 AAFEERTKALIAQY
-555 DVLTPEEAPDVTVN
+555 DVLAPEEAPDVTVN

-583 LTIAYKAYQISLAG
+583 LAIAFKAYQISLAG
-597 KASAVIDGMS
+597 KPSPVIEGMS
-607 GEQRL
+607 GEKRL
-612 LLSWAQVWRAKVRPE
+612 MLSWAQVWRAKVRPE
-627 EMRRRVATDPHSPA
+627 EMRRRIATDPHSPA

-656 EAFEVT
+656 EEFGVT
-662 DNDALWLEEQSRVQI
+662 DKDGLWLEEQARVQI